1 MVVEDLNKVP
11 LFTPFWTDTPVALLV
26 HHLFGATA
34 FQEASLPVAAT
45 TWLLERFVPPV
56 FRHAPVVAVSES
68 TREDLARRG
77 MDAEGIQVIPNGL
90 ELTALAPPAD
100 GRRFPDPT
108 VLYLGRLKR
117 YKGVDLVIRAV
128 ATLREAG
135 SPVRLLVGGKGD
147 HGPALRAL
155 AEEVG
160 VGDAV
165 DFLGFV
171 SESQKRELFQRS
183 WVHVLAS
190 PKEGWGIAN
199 MEAAACGTPTVA
211 SDSPG
216 LRESV
221 VDGKT
226 GYLVPHGDVLALADG
241 INRVIGDPETRD
253 RLGAQARAF
262 AEGFSWDAS
271 ADAMEAFLTRVV
283 RKSPS
288 G

>member
-1 MVVEDLNKVP
+1 
-11 LFTPFWTDTPVALLV
+11 
-26 HHLFGATA
+26 
-34 FQEASLPVAAT
+34 
-45 TWLLERFVPPV
+45 
-56 FRHAPVVAVSES
+56 
-68 TREDLARRG
+68 
-77 MDAEGIQVIPNGL
+77 
-90 ELTALAPPAD
+90 
-100 GRRFPDPT
+100 
-108 VLYLGRLKR
+108 
-117 YKGVDLVIRAV
+117 
-128 ATLREAG
+128 
-135 SPVRLLVGGKGD
+135 
-147 HGPALRAL
+147 
-155 AEEVG
+155 
-160 VGDAV
+160 
-165 DFLGFV
+165 
-171 SESQKRELFQRS
+171 
-183 WVHVLAS
+183 
-190 PKEGWGIAN
+190 

-271 ADAMEAFLTRVV
+271 ADAMEVFLTRVV